1 MPDGIRPIRK
11 NQATRTELAVKF
23 IDEASIDVIGG
34 NGGNGSASFRREKF
48 IPRGGP
54 NGGDGG
60 RGGSVWAVGDE
71 NINTLIDYRFT
82 RKFVAPSGEHGM
94 GSDCYGRAGKDII
107 LRMPVGT
114 IITDEKSGE
123 VIADLSENGKKAL
136 VAAGGKGGLGNL
148 HFKSPTNRAPRQF
161 TLGEPGQARSL
172 KLELKVLADVGLLGY
187 PNAGKSTFITAVSN
201 ARPKIAD
208 YPFTTMSPHLGV
220 VRIEQ
225 ENSFVIADI
234 PGLIEGAAE
243 GAGLGH
249 EFLRHVERTKILL
262 HVVDAASTE
271 GRAPVD
277 DIYKIN
283 EELKAYNPRMATL
296 PQVIAAN
303 KTDVIYSED
312 EDPVERIRAEFE
324 PQGMKVFSISAVSGK
339 GLKELLYYV
348 RELLDALPKEAV
360 VFEQEYDP
368 NEYNPNDNLPY
379 TVEKSEEEENTYVVE
394 GPKIERMLGYTN
406 LDSEKGFQFFQN
418 FLKTTGILDEL
429 EAAGIQEGDTVRMY
443 GLKFDYYK

>member
-249 EFLRHVERTKILL
+249 EFLRHLERTKLLL
-262 HVVDAASTE
+262 HIIDAMPFD
-271 GRAPVD
+271 G
-277 DIYKIN
+277 
-283 EELKAYNPRMATL
+283 
-296 PQVIAAN
+296 
-303 KTDVIYSED
+303 
-312 EDPVERIRAEFE
+312 EDPIEKAH
-324 PQGMKVFSISAVSGK
+324 A
-339 GLKELLYYV
+339 LV
-348 RELLDALPKEAV
+348 RELGKYSDTLLAKPRWVVVNKLDLVPAEDREELVKKLHDALCPDGRPFFAISAATREGTKEV
-360 VFEQEYDP
+360 VMAMAQFLDEQRRAERLKA
-368 NEYNPNDNLPY
+368 EAERNPRFANTDEAAEEPAAE
-379 TVEKSEEEENTYVVE
+379 TASEEAADD
-394 GPKIERMLGYTN
+394 KA
-406 LDSEKGFQFFQN
+406 DSE
-418 FLKTTGILDEL
+418 
-429 EAAGIQEGDTVRMY
+429 
-443 GLKFDYYK
+443 

>member
-1 MPDGIRPIRK
+1 M
-11 NQATRTELAVKF
+11 KF

-48 IPRGGP
+48 ITRGGP

-249 EFLRHVERTKILL
+249 EFLRHLERTKLLL
-262 HVVDAASTE
+262 HIIDAMPFD
-271 GRAPVD
+271 G
-277 DIYKIN
+277 
-283 EELKAYNPRMATL
+283 
-296 PQVIAAN
+296 
-303 KTDVIYSED
+303 
-312 EDPVERIRAEFE
+312 EDPIEKAH
-324 PQGMKVFSISAVSGK
+324 A
-339 GLKELLYYV
+339 LV
-348 RELLDALPKEAV
+348 RELGKYSDTLLAKPRWVVVNKLDLVPAEDREELVKKLHDALCPDGRPFFAISAATREGTKEV
-360 VFEQEYDP
+360 VMAIAQFLDEQRRAERLKA
-368 NEYNPNDNLPY
+368 EAERNPRFANTDEAAEEPAAE
-379 TVEKSEEEENTYVVE
+379 TASEEAADD
-394 GPKIERMLGYTN
+394 KA
-406 LDSEKGFQFFQN
+406 DSE
-418 FLKTTGILDEL
+418 
-429 EAAGIQEGDTVRMY
+429 
-443 GLKFDYYK
+443 

>member
-34 NGGNGSASFRREKF
+34 NGGNGSPSFRREKF

-249 EFLRHVERTKILL
+249 EFLRHLERTKLLL
-262 HVVDAASTE
+262 H
-271 GRAPVD
+271 
-277 DIYKIN
+277 II
-283 EELKAYNPRMATL
+283 
-296 PQVIAAN
+296 
-303 KTDVIYSED
+303 DVMPFD
-312 EDPVERIRAEFE
+312 GEDPIEKAH
-324 PQGMKVFSISAVSGK
+324 A
-339 GLKELLYYV
+339 LV
-348 RELLDALPKEAV
+348 RELGKYSDTLLAKPRWVVVNKLDLVPAEDREELVKKLHDALCPDGRPFFAISAATREGTKEV
-360 VFEQEYDP
+360 VMAIAQFLDEQRRAERLKA
-368 NEYNPNDNLPY
+368 EAERNPRFANTDEAAEEPAAE
-379 TVEKSEEEENTYVVE
+379 TASEEAADD
-394 GPKIERMLGYTN
+394 KA
-406 LDSEKGFQFFQN
+406 DSE
-418 FLKTTGILDEL
+418 
-429 EAAGIQEGDTVRMY
+429 
-443 GLKFDYYK
+443 

>member
-1 MPDGIRPIRK
+1 M
-11 NQATRTELAVKF
+11 KF

-94 GSDCYGRAGKDII
+94 GSDCDGRAGKDII

-172 KLELKVLADVGLLGY
+172 RLELKVLADVGLLGY

-249 EFLRHVERTKILL
+249 EFLRHLERTKLLL
-262 HVVDAASTE
+262 HIIDAMPFD
-271 GRAPVD
+271 G
-277 DIYKIN
+277 
-283 EELKAYNPRMATL
+283 
-296 PQVIAAN
+296 
-303 KTDVIYSED
+303 
-312 EDPVERIRAEFE
+312 EDPIEKAH
-324 PQGMKVFSISAVSGK
+324 A
-339 GLKELLYYV
+339 LV
-348 RELLDALPKEAV
+348 RELGKYSDTLLAKPRWVVVNKLDLVPAEDREALVKKLRDALCPDGHPFFAISAATREGTKEV
-360 VFEQEYDP
+360 VMA
-368 NEYNPNDNLPY
+368 
-379 TVEKSEEEENTYVVE
+379 
-394 GPKIERMLGYTN
+394 IA
-406 LDSEKGFQFFQN
+406 QF
-418 FLKTTGILDEL
+418 LDEQRRAERL
-429 EAAGIQEGDTVRMY
+429 KAEAERNPRFANTDEAAEEPAAETASEEAAGDKADSE
-443 GLKFDYYK
+443 

>member
-249 EFLRHVERTKILL
+249 EFLRHLERTKLLL
-262 HVVDAASTE
+262 HIIDAMPFDGEDSIE
-271 GRAPVD
+271 
-277 DIYKIN
+277 
-283 EELKAYNPRMATL
+283 KAHAL
-296 PQVIAAN
+296 
-303 KTDVIYSED
+303 
-312 EDPVERIRAEFE
+312 
-324 PQGMKVFSISAVSGK
+324 
-339 GLKELLYYV
+339 V
-348 RELLDALPKEAV
+348 RELGKYSDTLLAKPRWVVVNKLDLVPAEDREELVKKLHDALCPDGRPFFAISAATREGTKEV
-360 VFEQEYDP
+360 VMAIAQFLDEQRRAERLKA
-368 NEYNPNDNLPY
+368 EAERNPRFANTDEAAEEPAAE
-379 TVEKSEEEENTYVVE
+379 TASEEAADD
-394 GPKIERMLGYTN
+394 KA
-406 LDSEKGFQFFQN
+406 DSE
-418 FLKTTGILDEL
+418 
-429 EAAGIQEGDTVRMY
+429 
-443 GLKFDYYK
+443 

>member
-94 GSDCYGRAGKDII
+94 GSDCYGRAGK
-107 LRMPVGT
+107 
-114 IITDEKSGE
+114 DEKSGE

-249 EFLRHVERTKILL
+249 EFLRHLERTKLLL
-262 HVVDAASTE
+262 H
-271 GRAPVD
+271 
-277 DIYKIN
+277 II
-283 EELKAYNPRMATL
+283 
-296 PQVIAAN
+296 
-303 KTDVIYSED
+303 DVMPFD
-312 EDPVERIRAEFE
+312 GEDPIEKAH
-324 PQGMKVFSISAVSGK
+324 A
-339 GLKELLYYV
+339 LV
-348 RELLDALPKEAV
+348 RELGKYSDTLLAKPRWVVVNKLDLVPAEDREELVKKLHDALCPDGRPFFAISAATREGTKEV
-360 VFEQEYDP
+360 VMAIAQFLDEQRRAERLKA
-368 NEYNPNDNLPY
+368 EAERNPRFANTDEAAEEPAAE
-379 TVEKSEEEENTYVVE
+379 TASEEAADD
-394 GPKIERMLGYTN
+394 KA
-406 LDSEKGFQFFQN
+406 DSE
-418 FLKTTGILDEL
+418 
-429 EAAGIQEGDTVRMY
+429 
-443 GLKFDYYK
+443 

>member
-249 EFLRHVERTKILL
+249 EFLRHLERTKLLL
-262 HVVDAASTE
+262 H
-271 GRAPVD
+271 
-277 DIYKIN
+277 II
-283 EELKAYNPRMATL
+283 
-296 PQVIAAN
+296 
-303 KTDVIYSED
+303 DVMPFD
-312 EDPVERIRAEFE
+312 GEDPIEKAH
-324 PQGMKVFSISAVSGK
+324 A
-339 GLKELLYYV
+339 LV
-348 RELLDALPKEAV
+348 RELGKYSDTLLAKPRWVVVNKLDLVPAEDREELVKKLHDALCPDGRPFFAISAATREGTKEV
-360 VFEQEYDP
+360 VMAIAQFLDEQRRAERLKA
-368 NEYNPNDNLPY
+368 EAERNPRFANTDEAAEEPAAE
-379 TVEKSEEEENTYVVE
+379 TASEEAADD
-394 GPKIERMLGYTN
+394 KA
-406 LDSEKGFQFFQN
+406 DS
-418 FLKTTGILDEL
+418 D
-429 EAAGIQEGDTVRMY
+429 
-443 GLKFDYYK
+443 